1 MPILGPQSRVVQP
14 CGARNLGVAGA
25 RCQPATGT
33 GRRPRAH
40 GRGSRIL
47 GRVTTLAERWT
58 GLAALPRITCATLP
72 TPVERLAQVSE
83 HTSAEVWV
91 KRDDLT
97 SPLYGGNKVRKL
109 EYLLGDAR
117 AKGAD
122 TLITVGAVGSHHVL
136 ATAIFGGRE
145 GFDVHAVLAPQP
157 AGPHVLDYARCDLA
171 AGATLHSVPSFA
183 LVPFAVQALALR
195 LRLRGRTPYV
205 IPGGGSSE
213 VGALGY
219 VEAGVELSAQLE
231 ARALPEPRAIH
242 LAFGTGGTVAGAAV
256 GLAACG
262 VTAEL
267 VAVRVTDPAIANR
280 VMLGHLIRKLV
291 VSLRRLDARFP
302 DVAELALSRIRIEA
316 RELGQGYGVPTDA
329 ARFADGLARVDG
341 LTLET
346 TYTAKALA
354 SLVRDAATRPPRTP
368 LLYWH
373 TLSSADLTP
382 LLERAPASLS
392 PSIIALA
399 R

>member
-1 MPILGPQSRVVQP
+1 
-14 CGARNLGVAGA
+14 
-25 RCQPATGT
+25 
-33 GRRPRAH
+33 
-40 GRGSRIL
+40 
-47 GRVTTLAERWT
+47 VTTLAERWT
-58 GLAALPRITCATLP
+58 GLAALPRVAIAALP

-83 HTSAEVWV
+83 STGAEVWV
-91 KRDDLT
+91 KRDDVT

-136 ATAIFGGRE
+136 ATSLFGARE
-145 GFDVHAVLAPQP
+145 GFDVHAVLGPQP
-157 AGPHVLDYARCDLA
+157 AGPQVLEYARCDVA
-171 AGATLHSVPSFA
+171 AGATLHPVPSFA
-183 LVPFAVQALALR
+183 LVPFAVKALALR
-195 LRLRGRTPYV
+195 LRLRGRTPYI

-219 VEAGVELSAQLE
+219 VEAGIELAAQLE

-262 VTAEL
+262 VTSEI
-267 VAVRVTDPAIANR
+267 VAVRVTEPALANR
-280 VMLGHLIRKLV
+280 LV
-291 VSLRRLDARFP
+291 LRRLIHKLVALLRKLDRRFP
-302 DVAELALSRIRIEA
+302 DIAELALGRIRIEA
-316 RELGQGYGVPTDA
+316 RELGAGYGVPTDT
-329 ARFADGLARVDG
+329 ARFADGLGRVDG

-354 SLVRDAATRPPRTP
+354 GLVRDAAARPPRTP

-373 TLSSADLTP
+373 TLSSADLRP
-382 LLERAPASLS
+382 LLARAPESL
-392 PSIIALA
+392 PRAVLALA